1 MADLLPLSS
10 CPGHHRDLIRF
21 PALPDPE
28 PIAKEDTAIAPDKP
42 QLTSLPVMNLLG
54 QNLAQV
60 PVEMEH
66 RRSLTVLCGAP
77 IVAISFL
84 ACVATGLELSVN
96 NHAADFTLST
106 KLVPAISLSC
116 LVHNSSQA
124 EELLWYRGD
133 GQVGLNA
140 GNKVNISNICISPV
154 NESDNGVTFTC
165 RLARDKS
172 VQLSGEETLHVEEEK
187 DVTLTCN
194 SKSNPQAQS
203 TWLKDNHNLTLQ
215 QSRHEVYQTSEIFRL
230 SIKKVQKSDN
240 GTYTCVVESPLGY
253 GTRDFYLIVE
263 DKKPVFPTEA
273 VIAAAVVVSL
283 TILFGIVAR
292 KDTVF
297 KELIACI
304 FHSSCCSAIPQS
316 IEVVAIQLLAPSQ

>member
-1 MADLLPLSS
+1 
-10 CPGHHRDLIRF
+10 
-21 PALPDPE
+21 
-28 PIAKEDTAIAPDKP
+28 
-42 QLTSLPVMNLLG
+42 
-54 QNLAQV
+54 
-60 PVEMEH
+60 MEQ
-66 RRSLTVLCGAP
+66 RRSLAVPCGAP
-77 IVAISFL
+77 VLAISFL
-84 ACVATGLELSVN
+84 ACVATAVRLKPESLILPPRLRPGEVSRAAFVGKVWLRMLKCPCPPSSAGLELSVN

-116 LVHNSSQA
+116 LVQNSSQA

-133 GQVGLNA
+133 GQVSLKD

-172 VQLSGEETLHVEEEK
+172 VQVSVIL
-187 DVTLTCN
+187 DVQ
-194 SKSNPQAQS
+194 SQS

-253 GTRDFYLIVE
+253 GTRDFHLIVE

-273 VIAAAVVVSL
+273 VIAGAVVVGL

-292 KDTVF
+292 KDKIF
-297 KELIACI
+297 KCFKKPREIVL
-304 FHSSCCSAIPQS
+304 S
-316 IEVVAIQLLAPSQ
+316 